1 MSAGSDDTEA
11 DPFWYSVYRPLVL
24 AELEERCL
32 KTATSRYRDALDFH
46 PYLIDALRKSAFYGG
61 GQRSDLVSYLLTL
74 KQRFRGDLA
83 DLTNGTVH
91 TLFGDSREHLIFLM
105 GVLTDL
111 TGRQPLGDLTFVP
124 AIGETLDGTDKQ
136 EFERFMFNT
145 LYHIKIRRDTQHR
158 PSQEALR
165 KVFTSHGTIADATYS
180 SHALARWYQ
189 HEKWKNMRH
198 IPMSSRV
205 ALCYRWYD
213 PLRAVIPRMIHSES
227 TAAELSNLLMPFAKP
242 VDTTLLTM
250 VLPDKGF
257 DEDRMGTIVTCR
269 PSTPRPSGES
279 TGLGWIKSCTVVT
292 TCEIALPSRRKQNYR
307 LKDLRDVDVDAAV
320 STQNICIRVDE
331 WLDTTRYGVLDR
343 TPDEAWI
350 VPGWQL
356 SYKELTPPTH
366 KERQAA
372 KVDGTNIK
380 KYEDFHLT
388 KPPPSGRPVQF
399 RPMWGGIEADKQIQ
413 VTRQISEQVQND
425 TQTRSEDAAAQQQQI
440 ADTVATEVCA
450 ALQSVDVGRDATTG
464 LRFPWQARPFSRLA
478 RGQGQG
484 NRPAKKQIA
493 GVSSKLL
500 EPDSLVVWAG
510 TWNVGCIEPKDG
522 LFEHV
527 QGMLRSETG
536 EASDDVDMYVVGL
549 QEVTPPFDVV
559 FGRRANADDR
569 AKAWVRALDR
579 YFGVAPTANS
589 PTGMS
594 KLFAQHVGGTMLA
607 VYVKTA
613 LKRHISCVSG
623 KTVTL
628 GPGNMFR
635 SKGAVGVSLAV
646 HNVAIC
652 IVCAHLAAHAGNYK
666 TRVANC
672 NRIQESMVFE
682 SDTCGTPRTI
692 SEHSKVLLLGDLN
705 FRIRDPPTQLAVQQT
720 QALACI
726 EGVEA
731 LSGNT
736 AKIQRAIDT
745 LSNFDE
751 LLTGEGGGGAGE
763 TLFSEGAALHGFKE
777 GKLTFPPTY
786 KYDSDSG
793 RYDTASARKPAWT
806 DRVLWSGSDVELA
819 TYAPKQLTGSDHK
832 PLHAVLHMRHMRH
845 MQHTS
850 TGRHAL

>member
-1 MSAGSDDTEA
+1 MSAGSHDTEA

-24 AELEERCL
+24 AELEERCSE
-32 KTATSRYRDALDFH
+32 TAMSRFRDALDIH
-46 PYLIDALRKSAFYGG
+46 PYLIDAARTCTLYGG
-61 GQRSDLVSYLLTL
+61 GQRSDLVSYILTL

-91 TLFGDSREHLIFLM
+91 TLFADSRVHLIFLM

-111 TGRQPLGDLTFVP
+111 TGRQPLGDLTFIP

-136 EFERFMFNT
+136 KFERFMFNT
-145 LYHIKIRRDTQHR
+145 LYHIKIREDTQHR

-165 KVFTSHGTIADATYS
+165 KIFTSHGTIADATYS

-189 HEKWKNMRH
+189 HEKWKNMQH

-213 PLRAVIPRMIHSES
+213 PLWCVIPRMIHSES

-242 VDTTLLTM
+242 VDKTSLNM
-250 VLPDKGF
+250 VLPDKVF
-257 DEDRMGTIVTCR
+257 DKETMGTIVTYR
-269 PSTPRPSGES
+269 RSTPSGQS
-279 TGLGWIKSCTVVT
+279 IGLEWINSCTVVT
-292 TCEIALPSRRKQNYR
+292 TCEIALPSKREHNYYYK
-307 LKDLRDVDVDAAV
+307 LKDFRKVDVDAAV
-320 STQNICIRVDE
+320 STQNICICVDE
-331 WLDTTRYGVLDR
+331 WLDTTRHDVVNR

-356 SYKELTPPTH
+356 SYKQHMPPTH
-366 KERQAA
+366 REWLAA
-372 KVDGTNIK
+372 IVDETNIK
-380 KYEDFHLT
+380 KYGDFHLT

-399 RPMWGGIEADKQIQ
+399 RPMWGGILTDKQIQ

-425 TQTRSEDAAAQQQQI
+425 TQTRSEDAAAQQEQI
-440 ADTVATEVCA
+440 VDTVATGVCA

-464 LRFPWQARPFSRLA
+464 LRLPWEDRPFSRLA

-484 NRPAKKQIA
+484 NRPAKMQIA
-493 GVSSKLL
+493 AVSSKPP

-527 QGMLRSETG
+527 QGMLRSETS

-549 QEVTPPFDVV
+549 QEVTPPSDVV
-559 FGRRANADDR
+559 LGTRVNADDR
-569 AKAWVRALDR
+569 AEAWVHALDK
-579 YFGVAPTANS
+579 YFRVAPTANL

-623 KTVTL
+623 NTVTL
-628 GPGNMFR
+628 GLGNVIR

-652 IVCAHLAAHAGNYK
+652 IVCAHLAAHADKYK
-666 TRVANC
+666 QRVADC
-672 NRIQESMVFE
+672 NRIQKSMVFE

-705 FRIRDPPTQLAVQQT
+705 FRIRDPPAQLAAQQT

-726 EGVEA
+726 AGVEA

-736 AKIQRAIDT
+736 AKTQRAIDT

-751 LLTGEGGGGAGE
+751 LLTGGGGGDAGE
-763 TLFSEGAALHGFKE
+763 PLFSEGAALHGFNE

-786 KYDSDSG
+786 KYNSNSG
-793 RYDTASARKPAWT
+793 RYDTTSTRKPAWT
-806 DRVLWSGSDVELA
+806 DRVLWRGSDVELA

-832 PLHAVLHMRHMRH
+832 PLHAVLHMRHMCYI
-845 MQHTS
+845 
-850 TGRHAL
+850 